1 VRSSKGTNVKFR
13 FVDIIG
19 ESNAIRQSIEKAKS
33 VATGPS
39 TVLILGES
47 GTGKELFAQAIH
59 GASDYKTGPFV
70 SINCGAIPRDL
81 IQSELFGYTDGAFT
95 GAKRGGRAGKFETA
109 NEGTLFL
116 DEIGDM
122 PLEMQI
128 NLLRV
133 LEEKAIVPVG
143 GKNVMPINVRIIAAT
158 NRSLFE
164 EVSKGHFREDL
175 YYRLNV
181 ISIALPPL
189 RAREGDIGLLA
200 NYFVER
206 ISRELGKVTNKIDP
220 DVLRRFESYHWP
232 GNVRE
237 LANAVEH
244 AVNVSSTEELLV
256 EHLPIF
262 FRKIGFEEPQPRSGE
277 DRIMSLSALEKDAIK
292 KAVRFYNG
300 NITKTS
306 KALGIGRNT
315 LYEKMKKYGIGQ

>member
-1 VRSSKGTNVKFR
+1 
-13 FVDIIG
+13 
-19 ESNAIRQSIEKAKS
+19 
-33 VATGPS
+33 
-39 TVLILGES
+39 
-47 GTGKELFAQAIH
+47 
-59 GASDYKTGPFV
+59 
-70 SINCGAIPRDL
+70 
-81 IQSELFGYTDGAFT
+81 
-95 GAKRGGRAGKFETA
+95 
-109 NEGTLFL
+109 L

-189 RAREGDIGLLA
+189 RAREGDISLLA

-244 AVNVSSTEELLV
+244 AVM
-256 EHLPIF
+256 
-262 FRKIGFEEPQPRSGE
+262 FRRLKNFS
-277 DRIMSLSALEKDAIK
+277 
-292 KAVRFYNG
+292 
-300 NITKTS
+300 
-306 KALGIGRNT
+306 
-315 LYEKMKKYGIGQ
+315 